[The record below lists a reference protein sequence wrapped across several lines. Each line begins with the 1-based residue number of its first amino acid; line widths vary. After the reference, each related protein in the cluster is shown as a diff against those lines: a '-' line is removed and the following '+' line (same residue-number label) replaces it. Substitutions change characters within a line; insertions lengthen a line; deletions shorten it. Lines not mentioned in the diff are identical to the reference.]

1 MGTPQ
6 GKRERRLRC
15 TFGWP
20 WLDGRWPEE
29 AGPRRVVA
37 GGGSARWWRCSGGV
51 SEGRSGSGVLVERG
65 EASGAVGLENVGA
78 RRTVHNELGSPAV
91 MAAGGLGMG
100 VARAVGLGV
109 VL

>member
-1 MGTPQ
+1 M
-6 GKRERRLRC
+6 
-15 TFGWP
+15 
-20 WLDGRWPEE
+20 
-29 AGPRRVVA
+29 
-37 GGGSARWWRCSGGV
+37 
-51 SEGRSGSGVLVERG
+51 ERG

-100 VARAVGLGV
+100 VVRAVGLGV

>member
-1 MGTPQ
+1 MERGLSRTFEWSWE
-6 GKRERRLRC
+6 ERR
-15 TFGWP
+15 WS
-20 WLDGRWPEE
+20 
-29 AGPRRVVA
+29 AVAAPRRGA
-37 GGGSARWWRCSGGV
+37 DGGGSAPARWCS
-51 SEGRSGSGVLVERG
+51 SNGRKGRLGSGVLVERG

-100 VARAVGLGV
+100 VACAVGLGV